1 VNSQRAFEWQF
12 GGWTGLTPTLAWSVF
27 AAVAI
32 GGILLAIWMYRSTL
46 QPLKPGYR
54 VIFILLRSAFFLV
67 LLVCLAGPTRVER
80 TYDTGQDTRP
90 LAIVVDHSASMT
102 TPDSR
107 GLSRLTAAVRVWKL
121 SETAGVHTFPGI
133 RYFSFSTA
141 LKPAGSLDEAVNHD
155 DPGAGTA
162 LYDSLEQV
170 VHSGPGG
177 GYGGVVCLTDGL
189 DTTNDN
195 SDKLSEL
202 AVQNHTPLYFAA
214 GENQQAAQDM
224 LIVRDTAVPGQV
236 LRKTE
241 FSATAMIEANSAG
254 ERDVPV
260 SLWQDN
266 TQLAGTTLHL
276 RAGSNFVPWSVP
288 VQSHEP
294 GLMHLSWRLGDPTQ
308 QETVAATVRVVAQNQ
323 INVLFF
329 QGTLD
334 WGFRFITTA
343 LGRDSSFAVTGL
355 FSPDLSLT
363 QVVTANPQAP
373 TSLPDSVNALL
384 PFQIIVLANTSAAQL
399 SEAQQAALAEYVRR
413 GGGLLFLLSDTTMA
427 QTFSR
432 TSLEAMLP
440 VVFDP
445 APPVEQPDESLAE
458 FQARMESLGGAN
470 RDDETGFAADALART
485 GLDPLKDFALPAGT
499 SRQDISKLFGH
510 FPNAQEAEVP
520 KFASYAHVAFAKA
533 GAEVLAVHPDDKTS
547 ANQPRPLL
555 VTQRFGQGQVTA
567 LLTDALWRWKLS
579 LPSTSHASDA
589 FWQQLFLAL
598 VGPGSTMHFS
608 AQPYFAA
615 LGEQT
620 LFKVE
625 GGSGMG
631 SPTVTLIPPGAGGQA
646 LVPVAG
652 TQPGEWDFQVTPN
665 QPGSWRLQV
674 QDVGGSEIETLLR
687 VSHASHSTE
696 LSGLPPDTEGL
707 RKLAQATGGTLLN
720 DGVPEN
726 WSGKAATPESALVSE
741 HVQPLWN
748 SWLMLLVALS
758 LYVIELIWRR
768 RVKLL

>member
-12 GGWTGLTPTLAWSVF
+12 GGWGGMSQSLAWGVF
-27 AAVAI
+27 AALAL

-67 LLVCLAGPTRVER
+67 LLICLAGPTRVEH

-90 LAIVVDHSASMT
+90 LAVIVDRSASMM

-107 GLSRLTAAVRVWKL
+107 GLTRLAAAIRTWKTAETAA
-121 SETAGVHTFPGI
+121 VHTFPSLH
-133 RYFSFSTA
+133 YFSFSTA
-141 LKPAGSLDEAVNHD
+141 LNEAGSLDDAVNRA
-155 DPGAGTA
+155 DPGTGTA
-162 LYDSLEQV
+162 LYTSLDQV
-170 VHSGPGG
+170 LNSAPGG
-177 GYGGVVCLTDGL
+177 GYGGIVCLTDGL

-195 SDKLSEL
+195 ADHLTAL
-202 AVQNHTPLYFAA
+202 AVQDHTPLLFAV
-214 GENQQAAQDM
+214 GENQQAEQDS

-241 FSATAMIEANSAG
+241 FAATATIEAHSSG

-266 TQLAGTTLHL
+266 TQIAAATLHL
-276 RAGSNFVPWSVP
+276 RTGSNFVPWSVP
-288 VQSHEP
+288 VHSDEP
-294 GLMHLSWRLGDPTQ
+294 GMMHLSWRLGDPAQ

-363 QVVTANPQAP
+363 QVLSANPQAP
-373 TSLPDSVNALL
+373 TALPDSVNALL

-399 SEAQQAALAEYVRR
+399 SDAQQAALSDYVRR

-432 TSLEAMLP
+432 TALEAMLP

-445 APPVEQPDESLAE
+445 APPTGQPDESLAE
-458 FQARMESLGGAN
+458 FQARMQSVGGAN
-470 RDDETGFAADALART
+470 QNDETGFAADAIART
-485 GLDPLKDFALPAGT
+485 GLDPLKEFALPPGT
-499 SRQDISKLFGH
+499 PRQDIAKLFGH
-510 FPNAQEAEVP
+510 PPNAQEAEVP
-520 KFASYAHVAFAKA
+520 KFVSYAHVASTKA

-579 LPSTSHASDA
+579 LPSDSHASDT

-598 VGPGSTMHFS
+598 VGPGATMHFS
-608 AQPYFAA
+608 TQPYFAA
-615 LGEQT
+615 LNEQT
-620 LFKVE
+620 QFRVE
-625 GGSGMG
+625 GAPSA
-631 SPTVTLIPPGAGGQA
+631 PTVTLVSPAAAGKPLTPQAGA
-646 LVPVAG
+646 
-652 TQPGEWDFQVTPN
+652 QPGEWDFQVTPD
-665 QPGSWRLQV
+665 QPGTWRVQV
-674 QDVGGSEIETLLR
+674 QDNGGSEIETLLR

-720 DGVPEN
+720 DGVPET
-726 WSGKAATPESALVSE
+726 WLGTPATPESSLVSE

-748 SWLMLLVALS
+748 TWELLLVALS
-758 LYVIELIWRR
+758 LYVVELIWRR
-768 RVKLL
+768 RLKLL